1 MAFTRFNYDDAR
13 IKKELQQATGSGRYI
28 LNVPEMD
35 QHHYILTT
43 LILEFKVGV
52 LT

>member
-28 LNVPEMD
+28 LNV
-35 QHHYILTT
+35 QVKWTNTI
-43 LILEFKVGV
+43 IF
-52 LT
+52 